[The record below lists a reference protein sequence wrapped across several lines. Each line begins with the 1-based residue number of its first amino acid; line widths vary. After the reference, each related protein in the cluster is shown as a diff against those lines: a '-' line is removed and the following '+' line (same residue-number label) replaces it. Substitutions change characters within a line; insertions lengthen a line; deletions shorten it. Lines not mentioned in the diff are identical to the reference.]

1 MKVKTSVA
9 VDPDLKEQIQKLG
22 MSVSSITERA
32 METVLSES
40 CEDYRLQFKIKLY
53 EDTINDILY
62 EQDFCKKRYE
72 VLDEQLALTREL
84 LKEAKDNYVLAT
96 TVVKLSKLTQKIN
109 RVIIMNNYD
118 ADIVVDKAHDL
129 LVEMKQMNSD
139 FNLTQHIISLRKMLN
154 D

>member
-62 EQDFCKKRYE
+62 EQDFCKKRNE

-118 ADIVVDKAHDL
+118 ADLVVDKAHDL